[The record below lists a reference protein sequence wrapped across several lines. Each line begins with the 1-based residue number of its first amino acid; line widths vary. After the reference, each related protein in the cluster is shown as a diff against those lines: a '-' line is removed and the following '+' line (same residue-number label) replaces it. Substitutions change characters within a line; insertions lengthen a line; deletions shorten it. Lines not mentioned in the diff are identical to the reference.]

1 MMSEN
6 SSFSNFIVLQKN
18 ITKRRRWLVILAF
31 VTFILYNVGVLVLA
45 LNSDRN
51 SNVQDLVKVMIS
63 DAKGF
68 LGISGLNRVIT
79 MVGSVMLGI
88 EGFRWLSNRQMIDFY
103 ESQPFSKTAHFVGVT
118 VNSALILFL
127 SHLAGTLL
135 GIISLAAV
143 FRVFD
148 VSVLK
153 AAFVCLGIDVTIFL
167 AVFSVTALAV
177 MLTGNL
183 LVSVI
188 AAVVLLVYEP
198 VFKLG
203 VNSSLSQLSTFA
215 GDSLSY
221 KGIFSTIIGVV
232 AATKYIWV
240 AGNLICAAVTMALA
254 FILYRYR
261 KNEDAGKT
269 VPLKPVRI
277 VTKIAVIFLAAIM
290 TGSVFLVDEPFSSQI
305 ISMIVSAVV
314 IGGIMEA
321 IYNSDVRKIF
331 KGLGYTAIG
340 GALAIVLL
348 LSCHYDLFGYNH
360 WVPDKND
367 VDSAAISRN
376 FDAKSMKLTDI
387 DTVNA
392 LLKAGEDNVDQGDDM
407 LLDLNISYRMKNGS
421 LKRRYVI
428 IPDTTETKELMNKI
442 ITSDEFKHG
451 YFKVYRDKDIE
462 ENLSEVTITYKN
474 FGDNPKSKAA
484 SASDIYEGLKAA
496 YKKDLVNYDFETA
509 GYKCEIGNINLYV
522 PGKGNKSGYD
532 NSLPVYKS
540 FTNTIA
546 FLKAHDMY
554 VEPAELNDESG
565 LYSGPFYVDPSTTSY

>member
-1 MMSEN
+1 MSGN
-6 SSFSNFIVLQKN
+6 SSFSSFIALQKN

-31 VTFILYNVGVLVLA
+31 VTFILYDFGVLLLM
-45 LNSDRN
+45 LNSVRT
-51 SNVQDLVKVMIS
+51 SGQSSTYIIHS
-63 DAKGF
+63 IIRF
-68 LGISGLNRVIT
+68 LGNSGLNKVIT

-88 EGFRWLSNRQMIDFY
+88 EGFRWLSNRKMIDFY
-103 ESQPFSKTAHFVGVT
+103 ESQPFSRTGHFIAVT
-118 VNSALILFL
+118 VNSAMLLFL
-127 SHLAGTLL
+127 SHFTGTLL
-135 GIISLAAV
+135 GIIISAISGYCDGSLV
-143 FRVFD
+143 
-148 VSVLK
+148 K
-153 AAFVCLGIDVTIFL
+153 AAFECLGLDLTIFA
-167 AVFSVTALAV
+167 AVFSVTVLAV

-188 AAVVLLVYEP
+188 AAIVLLVYEP
-198 VFKLG
+198 LFKFCINATMGTLPTYG
-203 VNSSLSQLSTFA
+203 
-215 GDSLSY
+215 GDTISY
-221 KGIFSTIIGVV
+221 KGIFSPILGIFNTRF
-232 AATKYIWV
+232 IWPV
-240 AGNLICAAVTMALA
+240 GNLICAAVA
-254 FILYRYR
+254 FFIAFALYRYR
-261 KNEDAGKT
+261 KNEDVGKT
-269 VPLKPVRI
+269 VPLKAVRI
-277 VTKIAVIFLAAIM
+277 ITKIAVIFLVVLL
-290 TGSVFLVDEPFSSQI
+290 TGVVFSSGNPISTGI
-305 ISMIVSAVV
+305 IAMIISAVV
-314 IGGIMEA
+314 IGGIIEA

-331 KGLGYTAIG
+331 KGFGYTVIG
-340 GALAIVLL
+340 AALALALL
-348 LSCHYDLFGYNH
+348 LSCKYDLFGYSR

-367 VDSAAISRN
+367 VASASISTS

-392 LLKAGEDNVDQGDDM
+392 LLKAGEENTRNETYEG
-407 LLDLNISYRMKNGS
+407 LFYLDITYRMKDGS
-421 LKRRYVI
+421 TKSRNVL
-428 IPDTTETKELMNKI
+428 IPESAKDLINKI

-462 ENLSEVTITYKN
+462 ENLSEVTITYEN

-565 LYSGPFYVDPSTTSY
+565 LYFGPFYVNPSTLSY